1 MAWFKKAVSTD
12 HSGAGASSLW
22 ATCPGC
28 SRILR
33 DRDLTN
39 LRVCPSCGHH
49 LRLDGAARLRT
60 LLDDGR
66 WTEHDAGLTSTDP
79 LKFTDRTPYPARLAA
94 AKAATGLRD
103 AVITATGAI
112 DGLIVEAAAMEFGF
126 IGGSLGV
133 VGAEKITRAAE
144 RALQHHRPLLVIC
157 ASSGARMME
166 GTLALVQMA
175 KVSEALGRLDRAR
188 VPYLTVLTDPTTG
201 AVAASLAMLA
211 DVTIAEPGARIG
223 FVGPRVIERIGGHP
237 PRGFQRSES
246 LLEHGMV
253 DMVVDRRELTATLAR
268 LLRFLGAS
276 SVVRKPLAGPVETPV
291 VGGATRAERPPS
303 LDLSL
308 D

>member
-1 MAWFKKAVSTD
+1 MAWFNKAVSAD
-12 HSGAGASSLW
+12 HTGASGLW

-28 SRILR
+28 SRSLR
-33 DRDLTN
+33 DRDLATN
-39 LRVCPSCGHH
+39 LRVCPSCRHH
-49 LRLDGAARLRT
+49 LRLDGVARLRT

-79 LKFTDRTPYPARLAA
+79 LKFTDRTPYPSRLEAA
-94 AKAATGLRD
+94 AATTGLRD

-112 DGLIVEAAAMEFGF
+112 NGLIVEAAAMEFGF

-144 RALQHHRPLLVIC
+144 RALQHRRPLLVIC

-166 GTLALVQMA
+166 GTLSLVQMA
-175 KVSEALGRLDRAR
+175 KVSAALGRLDRAR
-188 VPYLTVLTDPTTG
+188 VPYVTVLTDPTM
-201 AVAASLAMLA
+201 AMLA

-223 FVGPRVIERIGGHP
+223 FVRPQVIERNGGHP

-253 DMVVDRRELTATLAR
+253 DMVVDRRELTSTLAR
-268 LLRFLGAS
+268 LLRFLGAPS
-276 SVVRKPLAGPVETPV
+276 AVRKPLAGPVETPV

-303 LDLSL
+303 LDLLL